1 MFGFVQIEMSLADP
15 PGSSVVLAATDW
27 VQGTLLGTLAT
38 IVAVIAV
45 AAIGFLMLLG
55 RVDLRRGA
63 TVLFGCFVLFGAPV
77 IAKGLRG
84 IISGSE
90 TVYATSESRMMK
102 PLVIP
107 PPPPQPKPNA
117 VDPYAGAAIQR

>member
-1 MFGFVQIEMSLADP
+1 MFGSVQIEMSLADP
-15 PGSSVVLAATDW
+15 PGGSVVFAATDW
-27 VQGTLLGTLAT
+27 VQGALLGTLAT
-38 IVAVIAV
+38 VIAVIAV
-45 AAIGFLMLLG
+45 AAIGFLMLSG
-55 RVDLRRGA
+55 RVDLRRGI
-63 TVLFGCFVLFGAPV
+63 TVVMGCFVLFGAPM

-84 IISGSE
+84 IIGGSE
-90 TVYATSESRMMK
+90 TVYATNEGRTMK

>member
-1 MFGFVQIEMSLADP
+1 MFGSVQIEMSLADP
-15 PGSSVVLAATDW
+15 PASSVVLAATDW

-38 IVAVIAV
+38 IIAVVAV

-63 TVLFGCFVLFGAPV
+63 TVLFGCFVLFGAPM

-84 IISGSE
+84 IIGGSE
-90 TVYATSESRMMK
+90 TVYATSEARMMK